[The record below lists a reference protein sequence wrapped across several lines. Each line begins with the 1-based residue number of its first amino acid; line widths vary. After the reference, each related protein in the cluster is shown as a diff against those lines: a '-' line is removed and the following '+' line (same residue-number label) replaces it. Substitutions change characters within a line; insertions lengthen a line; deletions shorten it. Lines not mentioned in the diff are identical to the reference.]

1 MNQQCNT
8 YLVPA
13 NIFCG
18 LIPIPEFEQLLPLPT
33 CQYGKHEI
41 DRCLLFHLKVYYEAV
56 KCLSV
61 NSAEIARPIFDSLCK
76 TSVDHVVLKKNIN
89 HPSPSVNM
97 TFCDLLQKYVK
108 ELSNQLL
115 EVPNRLFIEPKQ
127 GDVHR
132 NSCGNLETVFDVQA
146 NGRQQPGSGERADGE
161 SSVENPLLSTLSV
174 GACDRTVSEFSTDS
188 FRFAEHCQK
197 VVVVQLEATAQGEY
211 FSEFEAMSSSS
222 SADKKDRQECVRK
235 KILSIGKQP
244 KAMMRKKKD
253 IVSELFD
260 SLTPASKYFAEGS
273 RRRRVAPRSY
283 NEEQLLTG
291 QPGSNPGVGGVGGDA
306 FGLFQ
311 KSNSCEELSLGES
324 ESTSER
330 GSPSSQQ
337 NQAVEFDERPLT
349 PPDVIQERERQ
360 WNEIIKRRKEKE
372 RKRAEAGQNL
382 DAFELAQL
390 ESYKNFGVAIDAV
403 SEIAEEMDLSTET
416 ADNEDEIPAE
426 YLIPKKL
433 LGELCSEG
441 TRLKAINA
449 MHRVPLDK
457 VTKLITVLDKNVKDS
472 FKCLPTAYEI
482 LEGEDTTLREQ
493 LCERLQRSVDA
504 AYAVLTVMTSAYM
517 PKQVYIEDAIERIT
531 SLTKS
536 LLESVICPIYDCTY
550 RLIVDSKDGK
560 LDEAMLKALKK
571 AKNST
576 KSSKSLQKVY
586 CRLAEVISAL
596 GELVSIQSLTD
607 TTVLQM
613 SSLGVNSFFV
623 ENISDL
629 QMSSL
634 RLLSTVFGRYEK
646 HRQLILEEILASLY
660 RLPTAKR
667 GIRSYRQAPKALT
680 RSTIEFGMFHTNGHG
695 AHYATDADDN
705 LPRPACVGRR
715 PCGGRFGEPPDRRR
729 VRGSSEAESGRRGSV
744 AGVDRLRGGHP
755 DGAQFF
761 VRLFE
766 KVPTT
771 NNNSKWLFVNCCR
784 RFRCTTKCEEDY
796 KSLFED
802 FVRDL
807 LSALN
812 RPEWP
817 VAELLLKLLGTVLQK
832 HCSSKQGEVNTRVA
846 ALEYLGMVA
855 ARIRRDVKLSVNE
868 DALLGDLVR
877 KFTADSSLCNPFE
890 IYAKDDEENGQDV
903 QKKDVEVKKKVL
915 QKALN
920 FYLMDLRSRHNT
932 IEFARRFH
940 IAQWI
945 RDVSTE
951 LDRKLSSTKDENR
964 YDDADE
970 SLASKTAAD
979 QQRHQEAF
987 QRANEAKAFLLSL
1000 IDVDDDVFSYVKL
1013 RWKTTDKIRF
1023 FELRCTASSKFAR
1036 SLGGKR
1042 EAFILH
1048 ESQAISVVRFLARK
1062 RPLMQSF
1069 DRYLI
1074 QQRTKLTGRLF
1085 CVQIIRLTNDSA
1097 VAVRTKAM
1105 KCLAAAVEIDP
1116 EVLSRTI
1123 VQKNVLKKVL
1133 DQSSNMREAAV
1144 DLIGKLLNLR
1154 PDLLEQYYSVLTERL
1169 LDTGVSVR
1177 KRTIRILKEV
1187 CERRPDFDKIPE
1199 ICSRIL
1205 KRTNDEESILK
1216 LICETFHSIW
1226 LTPARDHDPEAIMNK
1241 VVAIIDVVSIFSRE
1255 GGQFQP
1261 IETLLKAL
1269 LKDVSE
1275 ESSVSLAARQI
1286 MRCLVEHVLVIE
1298 EKLVGQSVVSV
1309 QRLFSCSNRFVLE
1322 SSNSNSYQRFLSC
1335 LSTICVF
1342 SKVEPRLMIPYIETM
1357 QPYLSMS
1364 CSNSAE
1370 QSVMTQVIKIIEL
1383 VVPLIEH
1390 PSPKFLK
1397 QLEDGLCK
1405 LMSKAQQNIVQA
1417 SISCLSVILGITKH
1431 TEVLHD
1437 VFFKCL
1443 KILATAKDE
1452 MNKAAAASV
1461 TTRKPLLTRSL
1472 FTCGALFRYFDFD
1485 IIIQTENKNKEPW
1498 KEQAFQLLLAFTRHR
1513 EEDLKRKAFV
1523 SIGLFCVHY
1532 SDYLL
1537 RTELKELYQN
1547 ILTDPESEINVRTQ
1561 VLRNLESFLNEE
1573 ERKMLN
1579 SYATWEAN
1587 RKVENLKEMGET
1599 TSGLSSS
1606 VIQCYLPGVLNCYFN
1621 RDQTVR
1627 TVASE
1632 VVLLTLQQGLVHP
1645 GQLIDMYNIRKLIEL
1660 VSPLGSG
1667 IRKTLVAIVYYV
1679 GGVGSSGGSQRLV
1692 VVSGAER

>member
-1 MNQQCNT
+1 LNLLCYFFVSFQRNFYFHTNISKMNHQCNT

-18 LIPIPEFEQLLPLPT
+18 LLPAPEFEQILPLPK

-41 DRCLLFHLKVYYEAV
+41 DRCLLFHLKVYYDAV

-61 NSAEIARPIFDSLCK
+61 NSAEIARPIFDSLCR
-76 TSVDHVVLKKNIN
+76 TSVDHVVLKKSIN
-89 HPSPSVNM
+89 QLSPSINM
-97 TFCDLLQKYVK
+97 AYCDVLQKYVK
-108 ELSNQLL
+108 DLSNQLL
-115 EVPNRLFIEPKQ
+115 ESPNRLFIEPKQ
-127 GDVHR
+127 GDVHQ
-132 NSCGNLETVFDVQA
+132 NGSGNLKTVLDAQA
-146 NGRQQPGSGERADGE
+146 SGRQQVGKDERADGE
-161 SSVENPLLSTLSV
+161 SSVENTLPARLSV
-174 GACDRTVSEFSTDS
+174 GACDPT
-188 FRFAEHCQK
+188 
-197 VVVVQLEATAQGEY
+197 LEAATQGEH
-211 FSEFEAMSSSS
+211 FAEFEATSSGSFM
-222 SADKKDRQECVRK
+222 DKRDRQECVRK

-260 SLTPASKYFAEGS
+260 SLTPGSRYFAEGS

-291 QPGSNPGVGGVGGDA
+291 QPGAHAGTAGDA

-311 KSNSCEELSLGES
+311 KSNSCEELLLGES

-330 GSPSSQQ
+330 GSPSSLNAQQQ
-337 NQAVEFDERPLT
+337 NQTVEFDERPLT

-360 WNEIIKRRKEKE
+360 WNEIMKRRKEKE

-390 ESYKNFGVAIDAV
+390 ESYKNFCVAIDAV
-403 SEIAEEMDLSTET
+403 SEIAEEMDISTET

-457 VTKLITVLDKNVKDS
+457 VTKVITVLDKNVKDS
-472 FKCLPTAYEI
+472 FKCLPTAYEVGDIGGAGPLGRNASLYSQI
-482 LEGEDTTLREQ
+482 LEGEDTPLREQ

-504 AYAVLTVMTSAYM
+504 AYVVLTVMTSAFM

-531 SLTKS
+531 SCTKS
-536 LLESVICPIYDCTY
+536 MLESIIYPIYDSTY

-560 LDEAMLKALKK
+560 LDDAMLKALKK
-571 AKNST
+571 AKSST
-576 KSSKSLQKVY
+576 KSSRSVQKVY

-667 GIRSYRQAPKALT
+667 GIRSYRQASSDYAELELFNRLVFRLNSECSIQMVTALIMQLMQ
-680 RSTIEFGMFHTNGHG
+680 TIICH
-695 AHYATDADDN
+695 ALRVSDTDHADD
-705 LPRPACVGRR
+705 LEHKTVATLEGHQKQKVAEEVRS
-715 PCGGRFGEPPDRRR
+715 R
-729 VRGSSEAESGRRGSV
+729 VLTAYEVAIRTAHNFLSV
-744 AGVDRLRGGHP
+744 FL
-755 DGAQFF
+755 
-761 VRLFE
+761 
-766 KVPTT
+766 K
-771 NNNSKWLFVNCCR
+771 K
-784 RFRCTTKCEEDY
+784 CTTKCEEDY

-832 HCSSKQGEVNTRVA
+832 HCCSKQGEVNTRVA

-855 ARIRRDVKLSVNE
+855 ARIRRDVKLSMNE
-868 DALLGDLVR
+868 DALLGNLVR
-877 KFTADSSLCNPFE
+877 KFIADASLCNPFE
-890 IYAKDDEENGQDV
+890 IYAKHEEENGKQDV
-903 QKKDVEVKKKVL
+903 QKDVELKKKVL

-951 LDRKLSSTKDENR
+951 LDRKLSSTKDEHH
-964 YDDADE
+964 YDDADD

-1013 RWKTTDKIRF
+1013 R
-1023 FELRCTASSKFAR
+1023 
-1036 SLGGKR
+1036 R

-1074 QQRTKLTGRLF
+1074 
-1085 CVQIIRLTNDSA
+1085 QIIRLTNDSA

-1205 KRTNDEESILK
+1205 KRTNDEESIVK
-1216 LICETFHSIW
+1216 LICETFNSIW
-1226 LTPARDHDPEAIMNK
+1226 LTPTRDHDPEAIMNK
-1241 VVAIIDVVSIFSRE
+1241 VVAIIDVVSIFARE

-1269 LKDVSE
+1269 LKDVQE
-1275 ESSVSLAARQI
+1275 ESSASLAARQI

-1298 EKLVGQSVVSV
+1298 EKLVE
-1309 QRLFSCSNRFVLE
+1309 SN
-1322 SSNSNSYQRFLSC
+1322 NSNSYQRFLWC

-1364 CSNSAE
+1364 CSNSGE

-1443 KILATAKDE
+1443 KILATGKDE
-1452 MNKAAAASV
+1452 MSLMPNKTAASV

-1537 RTELKELYQN
+1537 RAELKELYQN

-1579 SYATWEAN
+1579 SYATWETN

-1621 RDQTVR
+1621 VDQTVR

-1645 GQLIDMYNIRKLIEL
+1645 GQHDNGAAEQTI
-1660 VSPLGSG
+1660 PLA
-1667 IRKTLVAIVYYV
+1667 VAN
-1679 GGVGSSGGSQRLV
+1679 
-1692 VVSGAER
+1692 

>member
-1 MNQQCNT
+1 MT
-8 YLVPA
+8 Y
-13 NIFCG
+13 
-18 LIPIPEFEQLLPLPT
+18 
-33 CQYGKHEI
+33 
-41 DRCLLFHLKVYYEAV
+41 
-56 KCLSV
+56 
-61 NSAEIARPIFDSLCK
+61 
-76 TSVDHVVLKKNIN
+76 
-89 HPSPSVNM
+89 
-97 TFCDLLQKYVK
+97 CDLLQKYVK
-108 ELSNQLL
+108 DLSNQLL

-146 NGRQQPGSGERADGE
+146 NGRQQHGSGERADGE
-161 SSVENPLLSTLSV
+161 SSVENPLPSRVSV

-222 SADKKDRQECVRK
+222 SAEKKDRQECVRK

-382 DAFELAQL
+382 DAF
-390 ESYKNFGVAIDAV
+390 
-403 SEIAEEMDLSTET
+403 

-550 RLIVDSKDGK
+550 HGK

-646 HRQLILEEILASLY
+646 HRQLILEEILASLNSECSIQMV
-660 RLPTAKR
+660 TAL
-667 GIRSYRQAPKALT
+667 IMQLMQTIICHAL
-680 RSTIEFGMFHTNGHG
+680 RVS
-695 AHYATDADDN
+695 DADHAEGDLEN
-705 LPRPACVGRR
+705 PRTAAA
-715 PCGGRFGEPPDRRR
+715 FEDRQKQKVAEEVRSR
-729 VRGSSEAESGRRGSV
+729 VLTAYEVAIRTAHNFLSV
-744 AGVDRLRGGHP
+744 FL
-755 DGAQFF
+755 
-761 VRLFE
+761 
-766 KVPTT
+766 K
-771 NNNSKWLFVNCCR
+771 K
-784 RFRCTTKCEEDY
+784 CTTKCEEDY

-903 QKKDVEVKKKVL
+903 QKDVEVKKKVL

-1013 RWKTTDKIRF
+1013 R
-1023 FELRCTASSKFAR
+1023 
-1036 SLGGKR
+1036 R

-1074 QQRTKLTGRLF
+1074 
-1085 CVQIIRLTNDSA
+1085 QIIRLTNDSA

-1241 VVAIIDVVSIFSRE
+1241 VVAIIDVVSIFGRE

-1645 GQLIDMYNIRKLIEL
+1645 GQL
-1660 VSPLGSG
+1660 
-1667 IRKTLVAIVYYV
+1667 
-1679 GGVGSSGGSQRLV
+1679 
-1692 VVSGAER
+1692 

>member
-646 HRQLILEEILASLY
+646 HRQLILEEILASLNSECSIQMV
-660 RLPTAKR
+660 TAL
-667 GIRSYRQAPKALT
+667 IMQLMQTIICHAL
-680 RSTIEFGMFHTNGHG
+680 RVS
-695 AHYATDADDN
+695 DADHAEGDLEN
-705 LPRPACVGRR
+705 PRTAAA
-715 PCGGRFGEPPDRRR
+715 FEDRQKQKVAEEVRSR
-729 VRGSSEAESGRRGSV
+729 VLTAYEVAIRTAHNFLSV
-744 AGVDRLRGGHP
+744 FL
-755 DGAQFF
+755 
-761 VRLFE
+761 
-766 KVPTT
+766 K
-771 NNNSKWLFVNCCR
+771 K
-784 RFRCTTKCEEDY
+784 CTTKCEEDY

>member
-97 TFCDLLQKYVK
+97 TYCDLLQKYVK

-115 EVPNRLFIEPKQ
+115 EAPNRLFIEPKQ

-146 NGRQQPGSGERADGE
+146 SGRQQPGKGERADGE
-161 SSVENPLLSTLSV
+161 SSVENPLPSRVSV

-197 VVVVQLEATAQGEY
+197 VVVVQLEAAAQGEY
-211 FSEFEAMSSSS
+211 FSEFEAMSSGSS
-222 SADKKDRQECVRK
+222 TEKRDRQECVRK

-260 SLTPASKYFAEGS
+260 SLTPGSRYFAEGS

-291 QPGSNPGVGGVGGDA
+291 QPGAHPGVGGVGGDA

-390 ESYKNFGVAIDAV
+390 ESYKNFSVAIDAV

-536 LLESVICPIYDCTY
+536 LLESVIYPIYDCTY
-550 RLIVDSKDGK
+550 RLIVDSKGVCVCVCFCFFPSSVAPVSDGK

-576 KSSKSLQKVY
+576 KSSRSVQKVY

-667 GIRSYRQAPKALT
+667 GIRSYRQAPKALI

-715 PCGGRFGEPPDRRR
+715 PCGGRFGEPQDCRR

-771 NNNSKWLFVNCCR
+771 NNNNDGKWLFVNCCR

-807 LSALN
+807 LAALN

-903 QKKDVEVKKKVL
+903 QKDVEVKKKVL

-964 YDDADE
+964 YDDADD

-1013 RWKTTDKIRF
+1013 SHGHGYGSFRNRPHKNANFSSLALFWLTVNGGRRQTKSGFLNCPARQVQNLRVRW
-1023 FELRCTASSKFAR
+1023 AG
-1036 SLGGKR
+1036 SLR

-1074 QQRTKLTGRLF
+1074 QQRTKLTGRRLF

-1241 VVAIIDVVSIFSRE
+1241 VVAIIDVVSIFGRE

-1298 EKLVGQSVVSV
+1298 EKLVGQSVIIV
-1309 QRLFSCSNRFVLE
+1309 QGLVEQQQQLPAFFVLLVHHLRVQQSRAAVDDPLHRDYAAIFVDVVQQFGRTVRHDSGDQNYRIGRAIDRTSE
-1322 SSNSNSYQRFLSC
+1322 S
-1335 LSTICVF
+1335 
-1342 SKVEPRLMIPYIETM
+1342 E
-1357 QPYLSMS
+1357 
-1364 CSNSAE
+1364 
-1370 QSVMTQVIKIIEL
+1370 
-1383 VVPLIEH
+1383 
-1390 PSPKFLK
+1390 
-1397 QLEDGLCK
+1397 
-1405 LMSKAQQNIVQA
+1405 
-1417 SISCLSVILGITKH
+1417 ISQT
-1431 TEVLHD
+1431 TRE
-1437 VFFKCL
+1437 
-1443 KILATAKDE
+1443 ILATAKDE

-1485 IIIQTENKNKEPW
+1485 IIIQTENKNK
-1498 KEQAFQLLLAFTRHR
+1498 
-1513 EEDLKRKAFV
+1513 V
-1523 SIGLFCVHY
+1523 S
-1532 SDYLL
+1532 
-1537 RTELKELYQN
+1537 
-1547 ILTDPESEINVRTQ
+1547 
-1561 VLRNLESFLNEE
+1561 
-1573 ERKMLN
+1573 ER
-1579 SYATWEAN
+1579 
-1587 RKVENLKEMGET
+1587 
-1599 TSGLSSS
+1599 
-1606 VIQCYLPGVLNCYFN
+1606 
-1621 RDQTVR
+1621 
-1627 TVASE
+1627 
-1632 VVLLTLQQGLVHP
+1632 
-1645 GQLIDMYNIRKLIEL
+1645 
-1660 VSPLGSG
+1660 
-1667 IRKTLVAIVYYV
+1667 
-1679 GGVGSSGGSQRLV
+1679 
-1692 VVSGAER
+1692 